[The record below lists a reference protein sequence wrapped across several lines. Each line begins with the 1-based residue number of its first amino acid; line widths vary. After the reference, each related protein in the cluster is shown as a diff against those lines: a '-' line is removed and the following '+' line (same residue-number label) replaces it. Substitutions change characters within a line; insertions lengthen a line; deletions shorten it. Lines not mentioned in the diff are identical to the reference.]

1 MRLDGTLLVTGFEP
15 FGGDTRN
22 PSAEL
27 AQALHGEG
35 FAGLQVVSECLPCIF
50 DSAPRVLEAALAR
63 WRPVLVLALGQA
75 AGRAEL
81 SLERVAINLMDA
93 PIPDNAGDQP
103 INCAIDP
110 AGPAAYFSDLPI
122 QAMVAAARAA
132 GVPAGTSLSAGSFV
146 CNQVFYCLRHRLAA
160 EHRPVPA
167 GFMHLPLLPEQAA
180 VRARRD
186 GTGLPPPSLPF
197 EAMLQGLRAALG
209 AAAEA
214 LRDLHDK
221 PQAAPIDRL
230 QADMGRLH

>member
-1 MRLDGTLLVTGFEP
+1 MGLDGTLLLTGFEP
-15 FGGDTRN
+15 FGGDARN

-27 AQALHGEG
+27 AQWFHGERIG
-35 FAGLQVVSECLPCIF
+35 GLLVVSECLPCVF
-50 DSAPRVLEAALAR
+50 STAPRVLEAAIER
-63 WRPVLVLALGQA
+63 CRPVMVLALGQA

-93 PIPDNAGDQP
+93 PIADNAGDQP

-122 QAMVAAARAA
+122 PAMVAAARAA

-146 CNQVFYCLRHRLAA
+146 CNQVFYCLRHRVAKGRL
-160 EHRPVPA
+160 PVPA

-180 VRARRD
+180 ARMRRD
-186 GTGLPPPSLPF
+186 GSGLPLPSLPF
-197 EAMLQGLRAALG
+197 EAMRQGLRAALG

-214 LRDLHDK
+214 LQGVHEQPNAARVGG
-221 PQAAPIDRL
+221 PQGDT
-230 QADMGRLH
+230 GRLH

>member
-1 MRLDGTLLVTGFEP
+1 MRLDGPLLVTGFEP

-22 PSAEL
+22 PSAQL
-27 AQALHGEG
+27 AQALHGERVG
-35 FAGLQVVSECLPCIF
+35 GLQLVSECLPCVF
-50 DSAPRVLEAALAR
+50 AAAPRVLEAALAR
-63 WRPVLVLALGQA
+63 WRPVMVLALGQA

-81 SLERVAINLMDA
+81 SLERVAINLIDA

-132 GVPAGTSLSAGSFV
+132 GVPAGSSLSAGSFV
-146 CNQVFYCLRHRLAA
+146 CNQVFYCLLHRLAA
-160 EHRPVPA
+160 ERRTVPA

-180 VRARRD
+180 IRAGRD
-186 GTGLPPPSLPF
+186 GSGLPPPSLPL

-209 AAAEA
+209 AAADA
-214 LRDLHDK
+214 LQGLPDG
-221 PQAAPIDRL
+221 PPAAIAERL
-230 QADMGRLH
+230 RADTGRLH